1 MVVNLFLVYN
11 KKSLI
16 FIAVKKSELK
26 EIIKEEI
33 FNVLNEV
40 NIKDDIKSLLQ
51 DLKSK
56 GLIKSGDID
65 GNSEKASGKFKIT
78 VYPTID
84 TSSNLSE
91 FKKELSKFFDF
102 LGTTD
107 TGKKVYKFSN
117 TLYGWIWNNEGSSVD
132 IILMR
137 KKPNV

>member
-1 MVVNLFLVYN
+1 ME
-11 KKSLI
+11 K
-16 FIAVKKSELK
+16 
-26 EIIKEEI
+26 IKTTEEI
-33 FNVLNEV
+33 RGRIVRQINN
-40 NIKDDIKSLLQ
+40 NLLQ
-51 DLKSK
+51 IILEYVGFELSVKT
-56 GLIKSGDID
+56 I
-65 GNSEKASGKFKIT
+65 FKIN
-78 VYPTID
+78 
-84 TSSNLSE
+84 SNFKNFVELIYQNQMDHLSE